1 MLLNLTLTFVLRA
14 STLVLAAS
22 MCTASLAA
30 NAKDQPAAKKT
41 SQTATKA
48 QTLGPSYAERAD
60 AMALANEIAQRRGL
74 DSAWVQHHIGQ
85 ARFSA
90 SVARA
95 IAAPAVGTPKNWN
108 LYRSR
113 FIEPIRI
120 QAGVRF
126 WQANRESLERA
137 EAVTGVPPAIVVGI
151 VGVESIYGRHTGT
164 HRVMDALTTLA
175 LDFPTAHPRAAARTA
190 FFKAELEAFLVLA
203 HRTQTDPQALRGSYA
218 GALGMPQFMP
228 SSWTQYAIDFDSDG
242 RVDLF
247 HSPADVIGSV
257 ANYLKAFHW
266 QAGMPTHYPV
276 EFHPPQLDLPTL
288 LEPDIRPTW
297 TPAEMVAKGATPLG
311 VGLQHA
317 GKLALVELQNGAQ
330 APDYV
335 AGTDNFYAITRYNWS
350 SYYAMAVITLGQE
363 VAQAMQK

>member
-1 MLLNLTLTFVLRA
+1 MPLNSTPAHVLRA
-14 STLVLAAS
+14 AVLTLAAS
-22 MCTASLAA
+22 LCSLSSAA
-30 NAKDQPAAKKT
+30 NTKGPSGKKTKPAAASKV
-41 SQTATKA
+41 QA
-48 QTLGPSYAERAD
+48 LGPLYANRTD

-74 DSAWVQHHIGQ
+74 DSNWVQHAIGQ
-85 ARFSA
+85 SRFSP
-90 SVARA
+90 SVAQA

-113 FIEPIRI
+113 FIEPIRV

-126 WQANRESLERA
+126 WQAHRESLERA
-137 EAVTGVPPAIVVGI
+137 EALTGVPAAIVVGI
-151 VGVESIYGRHTGT
+151 IGVESIYGRYTGT

-175 LDFPTAHPRAAARTA
+175 LDFPSAHPRAAARTA
-190 FFKAELEAFLVLA
+190 FFKAELEAFLVLT
-203 HRTQTDPQALRGSYA
+203 HRTQTDPLALRGSYA

-228 SSWTQYAIDFDSDG
+228 SSWIQYAIDFDGDG

-247 HSPADVIGSV
+247 HSPTDVIGSV

-266 QAGMPTHYPV
+266 QTGMPTHYPV
-276 EFHPPQLDLPTL
+276 AFHLPQLDLPAL

-297 TPAEMVAKGATPLG
+297 TPAEMVARGAMPEG
-311 VGLQHA
+311 AGMQHA
-317 GKLALVELQNGAQ
+317 GKLALIELQNGAQ

-350 SYYAMAVITLGQE
+350 SYYAMAVIALGEE
-363 VAQAMQK
+363 VARAMQK